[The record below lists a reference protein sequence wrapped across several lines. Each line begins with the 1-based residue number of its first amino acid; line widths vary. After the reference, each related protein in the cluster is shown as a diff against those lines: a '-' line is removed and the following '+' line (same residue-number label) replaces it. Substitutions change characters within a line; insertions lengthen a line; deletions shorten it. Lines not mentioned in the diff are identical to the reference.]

1 MVRRDISAG
10 AMPTGLHITMLLA
23 CAGFLGIV
31 CIVNFYLRWTLWC
44 NISDAPMLDACINI
58 ALTMASSVTA
68 ALACSGMMRP
78 EHLRRVVLMYG
89 LFFVTLPT
97 IMFFRDYLTA
107 NMLVVLSMYNIMHLH
122 RQGMEKGHIFFAS
135 FFVVIAL
142 WFVPSAAV
150 FILPVYLG
158 ILIFTPGDI
167 RSWFIPLAGAGA
179 SYILMITYDF
189 VFLGGS
195 DFLPDI
201 SFKLFSMPYTEKV
214 FKAENFYFYA
224 VGLAL
229 ALAYAYI
236 KYWNTAQSDTVPQK
250 KMFLTVSSMLAA
262 ATLTAVLLPQYRYLT
277 IFFSMPF
284 AVVTTEFF
292 AGSGGGKGIIR
303 WYLIILAG
311 FSLFFFK

>member
-1 MVRRDISAG
+1 
-10 AMPTGLHITMLLA
+10 
-23 CAGFLGIV
+23 
-31 CIVNFYLRWTLWC
+31 
-44 NISDAPMLDACINI
+44 
-58 ALTMASSVTA
+58 
-68 ALACSGMMRP
+68 
-78 EHLRRVVLMYG
+78 
-89 LFFVTLPT
+89 
-97 IMFFRDYLTA
+97 MFFRDYLTA

-224 VGLAL
+224 VRISLGIGICVYKILEHGSKRYSPPEKNVPYRIVHAGR
-229 ALAYAYI
+229 
-236 KYWNTAQSDTVPQK
+236 SDTYGGSTAAIQIPHNI
-250 KMFLTVSSMLAA
+250 FLHAIRSGYDRIFRRKRRRKRFHQMVSDYIGRFQP
-262 ATLTAVLLPQYRYLT
+262 V
-277 IFFSMPF
+277 FFQMN
-284 AVVTTEFF
+284 
-292 AGSGGGKGIIR
+292 
-303 WYLIILAG
+303 
-311 FSLFFFK
+311 

>member
-1 MVRRDISAG
+1 M
-10 AMPTGLHITMLLA
+10 
-23 CAGFLGIV
+23 
-31 CIVNFYLRWTLWC
+31 
-44 NISDAPMLDACINI
+44 
-58 ALTMASSVTA
+58 
-68 ALACSGMMRP
+68 
-78 EHLRRVVLMYG
+78 
-89 LFFVTLPT
+89 
-97 IMFFRDYLTA
+97 
-107 NMLVVLSMYNIMHLH
+107 
-122 RQGMEKGHIFFAS
+122 
-135 FFVVIAL
+135 
-142 WFVPSAAV
+142 
-150 FILPVYLG
+150 
-158 ILIFTPGDI
+158 
-167 RSWFIPLAGAGA
+167 
-179 SYILMITYDF
+179 
-189 VFLGGS
+189 
-195 DFLPDI
+195 
-201 SFKLFSMPYTEKV
+201 

>member
-10 AMPTGLHITMLLA
+10 AMPTGMHITMLLA
-23 CAGFLGIV
+23 CAGLLGAV
-31 CIVNFYLRWTLWC
+31 CVVNFSLRWTLWC
-44 NISDAPMLDACINI
+44 NISDAPMLDACTNI
-58 ALTMASSVTA
+58 ALTMISAAAA
-68 ALACSGMMRP
+68 ALACSGLMRP
-78 EHLRRVVLMYG
+78 EHLWRVVLMYG
-89 LFFVTLPT
+89 LFFITLPT

-107 NMLVVLSMYNIMHLH
+107 NMLVVFSMYNIMRLH

-158 ILIFTPGDI
+158 VLIFAPADI

-179 SYILMITYDF
+179 SYILLVTYDF
-189 VFLGGS
+189 VILGGS
-195 DFLPDI
+195 DFMPAI
-201 SFKLFSMPYTEKV
+201 SAKLFSMPYTEKV

-236 KYWNTAQSDTVPQK
+236 KYWNQAQGDTVPQK
-250 KMFLTVSSMLAA
+250 KMFLAVSSILAA
-262 ATLTAVLLPQYRYLT
+262 AVLTVAFLPQYRYLT
-277 IFFSMPF
+277 VFFSMPF
-284 AVVTTEFF
+284 AVVMAEFF
-292 AGSGGGKGIIR
+292 VGGGRGKGIMR
-303 WYLIILAG
+303 WYLVILAG
-311 FSLFFFK
+311 MSLFLFR